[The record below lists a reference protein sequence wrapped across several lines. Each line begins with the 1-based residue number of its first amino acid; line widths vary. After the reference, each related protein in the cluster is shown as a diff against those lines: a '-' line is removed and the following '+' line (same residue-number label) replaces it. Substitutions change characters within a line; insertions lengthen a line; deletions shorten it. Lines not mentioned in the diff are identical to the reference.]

1 MKHNKAL
8 IALAIAA
15 SALTLTLSAN
25 AGDINPSKY
34 GAGAPASAAQR
45 VVDIKPGMKYVN
57 VVNGQT
63 ITFNVEGQA
72 FTWTFQLFQQEGAV
86 ALAAIL
92 PKELHADGVTVYVA
106 PDPTYR

>member
-1 MKHNKAL
+1 MKHSKAL
-8 IALAIAA
+8 ITLALAA
-15 SALTLTLSAN
+15 SALSLN
-25 AGDINPSKY
+25 ADAAAIDPHMY

-45 VVDIKPGMKYVN
+45 VVDVKPGMKYVN

-63 ITFNVEGQA
+63 VTFNVEGKA
-72 FTWTFQLFQQEGAV
+72 FTWTFQLYQQEGVV
-86 ALAAIL
+86 ALSSIL

>member
-1 MKHNKAL
+1 MKHSKAL
-8 IALAIAA
+8 IALALAA
-15 SALTLTLSAN
+15 SALSLSLSAN
-25 AGDINPSKY
+25 AGAVTPATY
-34 GAGAPASAAQR
+34 GASAPANAAQR

-63 ITFNVEGQA
+63 ITFNVEGKP

-86 ALAAIL
+86 ALSAIL